1 MTINSISIKQGDVI
15 KTYSPSDNTWG
26 RKQETYKMD
35 ADGVLKTLDGNDLLP
50 FNDYRNTVNMANQN
64 DIPIM
69 VQEFGVHNQ
78 TPHKV
83 AVDFLTDLSAF
94 FRQNNLGWALWN
106 LTGSFGILN
115 SDRTDCTYESYQGYK
130 LDREML
136 DALTKSATTGLIE
149 LKTPNL
155 FKLYPVPA
163 NSELFFSA
171 SDFNGTTKIEIRDIT
186 GRIVKSALTESV
198 ISEVTKLD
206 ISGLKSGLYLLSAFN
221 NGKQI
226 TGKFLVE

>member
-15 KTYSPSDNTWG
+15 KTYSLSDNTWG

-35 ADGVLKTLDGNDLLP
+35 ANGVLKTLMATICFLLK
-50 FNDYRNTVNMANQN
+50 TTGILLNMSNQN
-64 DIPIM
+64 NIPIM

-83 AVDFLTDLSAF
+83 AVAFLTDLSAF

-136 DALTKSATTGLIE
+136 DALTKSGTTSASRY
-149 LKTPNL
+149 KTTKPVQI
-155 FKLYPVPA
+155 YPVA
-163 NSELFFSA
+163 
-171 SDFNGTTKIEIRDIT
+171 
-186 GRIVKSALTESV
+186 
-198 ISEVTKLD
+198 
-206 ISGLKSGLYLLSAFN
+206 
-221 NGKQI
+221 GK
-226 TGKFLVE
+226 